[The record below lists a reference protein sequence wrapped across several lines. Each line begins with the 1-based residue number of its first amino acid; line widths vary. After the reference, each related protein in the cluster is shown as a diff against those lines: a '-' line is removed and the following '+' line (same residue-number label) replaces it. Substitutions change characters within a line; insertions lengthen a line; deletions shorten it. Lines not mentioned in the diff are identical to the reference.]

1 MKVMIVC
8 STAFYDKVGSIK
20 EELEH
25 NGHYVIVPN
34 CYDDPVTNDDNKLMS
49 EEEYLEFFKTM
60 YYESRDKIKDIDAI
74 LVLNYDKVK
83 NGNVLSNYIGASTF
97 LEMYEA
103 FMNNK
108 KIFMLN
114 DYPDN
119 MLYDEIKGFGPI
131 ILNGDLSG
139 VK

>member
-1 MKVMIVC
+1 MKIMLIC
-8 STAFYDKVGSIK
+8 STSCYGKVAGVK
-20 EELEH
+20 EELESM
-25 NGHYVIVPN
+25 GHSVIVPN
-34 CYDDPVTNDDNKLMS
+34 SYDAPVTNDDNKEMS

-60 YYESRDKIKDIDAI
+60 FHMSRDKIKDVDAV

-83 NGNVLSNYIGASTF
+83 NGKTLSNYIGASTF

-108 KIFMLN
+108 KIFMMN
-114 DYPDN
+114 GYPDN
-119 MLYDEIKGFGPI
+119 LLYDEIKGFGPI
-131 ILNGDLSG
+131 IINEDLSK